1 MKIIYIIPGSGGTF
15 YCQNCMRDNLLA
27 EAMKEAGHD
36 VIIIPMY
43 LPMFSDSDEEDNN
56 SSPIFFGAVNLYL
69 KSSFPILNKIPN
81 WLCKLFDSRWLLKL
95 AAKKSGSTSASG
107 LEEMTLDLL
116 RCKSDVM
123 NDELEKLINWLEASG
138 DADIIHISN
147 ALLLGI
153 VKKLKERLNIP
164 IVCSLQDEDQWVE
177 SMRKPFI
184 DKVWNLISECSKDV
198 DSFFAVS
205 DYYGTKMGN
214 ILNIPKDKIKIV
226 HIGIKS
232 DDYHKRSGG
241 GGNKEPRYN
250 HRGDRRST
258 TKPTCGIEA
267 IGFMSK
273 ITESLGFAIVAEA
286 FYELK
291 QSERFKNLK
300 LYASGGVTQ
309 DNIKFINSWKKRFKK
324 DGFDNDFII
333 VPEFDKLARV
343 DFFNKISIL
352 SVPVIGGEAFGTYL
366 IEAMASGVAVVQPE
380 VGASKEIIDLAGGG
394 VTYTPN
400 TSTELANAWRKLLE
414 DKETLSK
421 LSINGELGVKKYFDI
436 SCFVKNVE
444 YHYKQITNH

>member
-36 VIIIPMY
+36 VIIVPMY
-43 LPMFSDSDEEDNN
+43 LPMFSDSDEKDNN

-116 RCKSDVM
+116 KCKSDVM
-123 NDELEKLINWLEASG
+123 NNELEKLINWLEGSEE
-138 DADIIHISN
+138 ADIIHISN

-153 VKKLKERLNIP
+153 VKKLKTRLNIP

-198 DSFFAVS
+198 DMFFAVS
-205 DYYGTKMGN
+205 DYYGDKMGH
-214 ILNIPKDKIKIV
+214 ILNIPKDKIKKV

-232 DDYHKRSGG
+232 DDYHKRSGCRD
-241 GGNKEPRYN
+241 NQEPRRE
-250 HRGDRRST
+250 HRGDRSSTTIGNENRRST
-258 TKPTCGIEA
+258 FNNPTCGIEA

-273 ITESLGFAIVAEA
+273 ITESLGFSIVAEA
-286 FYELK
+286 FCELK
-291 QSERFKNLK
+291 QSERFKNLR
-300 LYASGGVTQ
+300 LYAS
-309 DNIKFINSWKKRFKK
+309 
-324 DGFDNDFII
+324 
-333 VPEFDKLARV
+333 
-343 DFFNKISIL
+343 
-352 SVPVIGGEAFGTYL
+352 
-366 IEAMASGVAVVQPE
+366 
-380 VGASKEIIDLAGGG
+380 GGG

-414 DKETLSK
+414 EKEALRN
-421 LSINGELGVKKYFDI
+421 LSINGEVGVKKYFDI

-444 YHYKQITNH
+444 HHYKQNINH